1 MSHKIGITGGIGSG
15 KSVVSRI
22 LRNLGIPVYDS
33 DQEAKRL
40 IHSHPDIRK
49 ELTALV
55 GDALYAT
62 DGILR
67 KDLLA
72 SYLFASPEHAESVN
86 SIVHPRVRSDFREW
100 LAAHATAPYI
110 AIESAILYES
120 HLDQDVDQVW
130 LVDAPGNYE
139 SGAPPCETEAPENR
153 YSPAWPG
160 SLPTKN
166 CGRKQIKSSATMNP
180 IRYFPKYCPLYRRN
194 RLKTIFL
201 FAEHPIATYFCPI
214 INFNRNKTIISNPK
228 RTSIHHVERNSV
240 HIGKTRTVQ
249 TCIQRP

>member
-130 LVDAPGNYE
+130 LVDAPRELRIRRATLRDRSTREQILSRMARQSSDEELRKKADKIICNDE
-139 SGAPPCETEAPENR
+139 SHPL
-153 YSPAWPG
+153 
-160 SLPTKN
+160 LP
-166 CGRKQIKSSATMNP
+166 QILP
-180 IRYFPKYCPLYRRN
+180 
-194 RLKTIFL
+194 
-201 FAEHPIATYFCPI
+201 
-214 INFNRNKTIISNPK
+214 
-228 RTSIHHVERNSV
+228 SIQ
-240 HIGKTRTVQ
+240 KK
-249 TCIQRP
+249 